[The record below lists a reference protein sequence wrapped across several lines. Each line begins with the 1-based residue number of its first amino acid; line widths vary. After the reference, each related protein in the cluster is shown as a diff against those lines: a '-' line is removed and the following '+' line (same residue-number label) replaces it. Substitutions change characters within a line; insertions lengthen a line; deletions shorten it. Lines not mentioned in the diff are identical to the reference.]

1 MAEDGAVRV
10 SFVGAAAWAT
20 YAVIV
25 VPIVMVVGASFT
37 ETRYITFPPQ
47 GLTLKWYGAA
57 MADAALMRG
66 LGLSASVAAASVS
79 VSLVLGTL
87 GALALSRSS
96 GRAKQLLSGFFLAPL
111 NVPAVMTAFALL
123 LAFTQWHLINWAGLV
138 ISHAVLTLPYIVRSV
153 LVSLA
158 GQDPAVQR
166 AAAILG
172 ASPLRVF
179 RHVTLPLVKPGVI
192 AGGTFAFLISFNN
205 VPISVFLASPGSAPL
220 PVVLFNRMQWL
231 AEPSVA
237 AAATVTVVAT
247 LVTMLA
253 LERRFSFYKSMFR

>member
-1 MAEDGAVRV
+1 M
-10 SFVGAAAWAT
+10 
-20 YAVIV
+20 
-25 VPIVMVVGASFT
+25 
-37 ETRYITFPPQ
+37 
-47 GLTLKWYGAA
+47 
-57 MADAALMRG
+57 
-66 LGLSASVAAASVS
+66 
-79 VSLVLGTL
+79 
-87 GALALSRSS
+87 GALYLSKAR
-96 GRAKQLLSGFFLAPL
+96 GRIKESLASFFLAPL

-138 ISHAVLTLPYIVRSV
+138 IAHAVITVPYIVRSV

-158 GQDPAVQR
+158 GQDPSIQR
-166 AAAILG
+166 AASILG
-172 ASPLRVF
+172 ASPWRVF
-179 RHVTLPLVKPGVI
+179 LHVTLPLIRPGVI

-237 AAATVTVVAT
+237 AAATVTVLTT
-247 LVTMLA
+247 LAVMLA